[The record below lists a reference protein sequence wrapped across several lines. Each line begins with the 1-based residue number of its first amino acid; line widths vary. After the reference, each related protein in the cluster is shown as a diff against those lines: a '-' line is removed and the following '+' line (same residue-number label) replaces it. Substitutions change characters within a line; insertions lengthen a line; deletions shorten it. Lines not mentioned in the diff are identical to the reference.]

1 MTVEKTMTL
10 SVIVPCFN
18 ERAAIADTIE
28 TLSQVLGTS
37 GTDEI
42 IVVDDGSTDGSFD
55 IAKGLKRRHPK
66 LNVLRHETNRGYGAA
81 LKTGIRRAQSELIA
95 ITDAD
100 GTYPNAQLPDLVTEI
115 TEADMVVGARTGE
128 NVYYSPI
135 RRIPKFF
142 LQYYCRW
149 ITNQPIP
156 DINSGLRVFRKSVV
170 NRFLHVLPDTFSFTT
185 TITLAM
191 MTNDYAVRFVPINYS
206 QRKGK
211 SKINPI
217 RDTIRFCQ
225 LILRTGI
232 YFAPLR
238 TFSPI
243 IACLALAF
251 LGCAAHDVF
260 VAKNLTDKTLVFLTL
275 TVNSLLFVLLAD
287 IIDKRIGR

>member
-1 MTVEKTMTL
+1 MTL
-10 SVIVPCFN
+10 SIIVPCFN

-28 TLSQVLGTS
+28 VLSKVLDKS
-37 GTDEI
+37 ETDEI
-42 IVVDDGSTDGSFD
+42 IVVDDGSTDGSFE
-55 IAKGLKRRHPK
+55 IARDLKAHHPK
-66 LNVLRHETNRGYGAA
+66 LNVLRHESNRGYGAA
-81 LKTGIRRAQSELIA
+81 LKTGIRRAQGELIA

-100 GTYPNAQLPDLVTEI
+100 GTYPNVRLPDLVNEI
-115 TEADMVVGARTGE
+115 TDADMVVGARTGE
-128 NVYYSPI
+128 NVNYSPI

-142 LQYYCRW
+142 LQHYCRW

-156 DINSGLRVFRKSVV
+156 DINSGLRVFKKSVID
-170 NRFLHVLPDTFSFTT
+170 RFLHLLPDTFSFTT

-191 MTNDYAVRFVPINYS
+191 MTNNYAVRFVPIDYS
-206 QRKGK
+206 QRTGK

-225 LILRTGI
+225 LIFRTGI

-238 TFSPI
+238 AFSPI

-260 VAKNLTDKTLVFLTL
+260 VAHNLTDKTLVFLTL